1 MKCAGLWV
9 VIVWGIGVV
18 VGLAQNPP
26 VSGLSR
32 EQQQGRELAEEMRL
46 LQPVANATNQATL
59 EIRDARGNRR
69 RVPLVIETRAG
80 TPTTPGWS
88 TRYLAK
94 PPAPAAPEA
103 LAIVHSPERAPTYI
117 LEGGGR
123 AAAEVLPAGQASVP
137 FMGSDFWLDDLGLE
151 FLHWP
156 EQKIIPG
163 PRNNPPMVKG
173 RSCKILESRNPA
185 GKPYSRVVSWVD
197 NEFKSLIQADAYDA
211 SGKLLKRFSVGSFE
225 KVDGVWMLK
234 DMDMIDEQRET
245 KTRLEFQLKVAQ

>member
-1 MKCAGLWV
+1 MKFAKLWVGVIGFGLWAAT
-9 VIVWGIGVV
+9 
-18 VGLAQNPP
+18 AQNPP
-26 VSGLSR
+26 ASGLSR
-32 EQQQGRELAEEMRL
+32 EQQQGRELAEEMRS

-69 RVPLVIETRAG
+69 RVPMVIETQAG
-80 TPTTPGWS
+80 TTAAAGWS

-94 PPAPAAPEA
+94 PPAPAAPEI
-103 LAIVHSPERAPTYI
+103 LTIVHSPERSPTYI

-123 AAAEVLPAGQASVP
+123 TAVEVLVPGRTSVP

-211 SGKLLKRFSVGSFE
+211 SGKLLKQFSVGSFE